1 MLQKNKKTVQTL
13 FVDCRTRPLSD
24 DNKTVLV
31 VGGVHWLAGQHL
43 DLIIKALKRLKIIQS
58 INLSV
63 EYYRSQYFEYRN
75 FISGLLSEKIS
86 LALSSLPKDLVQV
99 SISML
104 MVSITY
110 QKYVSSQFHLFFFY
124 KRAKIRVVGF
134 CCCPI
139 HLCFKKIPLLC
150 FFLITTI
157 KYQLPYDGYI
167 KTCRTE
173 NYWNIIRSMSYI
185 EVKDQNYFTIRGI
198 MLEYSFFEKSFMRLG
213 RI

>member
-1 MLQKNKKTVQTL
+1 MLQKNKKTVLTL

-43 DLIIKALKRLKIIQS
+43 DLIIKALKRLKVIQS

-110 QKYVSSQFHLFFFY
+110 QKYVSSQFHLFFFLQTS
-124 KRAKIRVVGF
+124 KNQSGRF
-134 CCCPI
+134 LLLP
-139 HLCFKKIPLLC
+139 HPPL
-150 FFLITTI
+150 F
-157 KYQLPYDGYI
+157 
-167 KTCRTE
+167 
-173 NYWNIIRSMSYI
+173 
-185 EVKDQNYFTIRGI
+185 
-198 MLEYSFFEKSFMRLG
+198 
-213 RI
+213 